1 MTSHPHRDGRW
12 SSTPLSLAI
21 IAVID
26 VTLIALGLA
35 ACKPTAPAG
44 NAVALATPVANP
56 CGAFAPTQTPALPVN
71 PGNDQTQVDCAAWG
85 AFIAL
90 NWRADPARP
99 GFPDPA
105 ADWASFGTPGDDSP
119 KVWESY
125 LEASNVFGDKA
136 PLKGMWQARR
146 PGIKALSRL
155 SKLGNLD
162 LSAIAQAGSGDHWL
176 TNQRGDVT
184 YYEVLMNQDEF
195 EFITQDHFDLTTAA
209 GQLACATQ
217 PGKPVSDGP
226 PIKPPY
232 PPGTVLRGGIN
243 FPAGQ
248 ANGWDDTDCTGNI
261 HAFGQG
267 VGAMEVKAA
276 WTPLPADH
284 SLDYRYKTA
293 QAEILDPTTKKVRTV
308 TVGLTGLHIIRKRFP
323 RLPWVWA
330 TFEQIDNSPDEAAG
344 GGFTPPA
351 LPANPNQKAS
361 PGFTFFNRGCD
372 PAKDKVYACKHNA
385 PPTPCGTAGTPCD
398 PYTAPMQITR
408 INPVGATA
416 NGVTA
421 YVWGM
426 LPARSVFNYYRLVD
440 VQWPQTGI
448 ATPTPGPGLRTPLTY
463 GNPKPQGAAGGPTQ
477 IVANTTLESF
487 QQSSNA
493 CMDCHVYA
501 PIASPQLLAATGPH
515 GLRKVAKPGAGAAAP
530 YAADYSF
537 LFVSETKR

>member
-1 MTSHPHRDGRW
+1 M
-12 SSTPLSLAI
+12 TPLLHHEGRRIVAMLLS
-21 IAVID
+21 V
-26 VTLIALGLA
+26 ALGTTGLA
-35 ACKPTAPAG
+35 GCKPGAPSG
-44 NAVALATPVANP
+44 NAVAVQTPVANP
-56 CGAFAPTQTPALPVN
+56 CGTFAPTETPALPVN
-71 PGNDQTQVDCAAWG
+71 PGGSQIEVDCSAWG

-90 NWRADPARP
+90 NWRADPAKP
-99 GFPDPA
+99 GFPDGGA
-105 ADWASFGTPGDDSP
+105 TWASFGTPGDESP

-136 PLKGMWQARR
+136 PLKGLWQAKR
-146 PGIKALSRL
+146 PAVKALSRL
-155 SKLGNLD
+155 SKFANLD
-162 LSAIAQAGSGDHWL
+162 LTAIAQAGSGDHWL

-195 EFITQDHFDLTTAA
+195 EFITQAGFDLTTAA

-232 PPGTVLRGGIN
+232 PPGTVLRGGLN
-243 FPAGQ
+243 FPAGE
-248 ANGWDDTDCTGNI
+248 ANGWDDTDCTGNT

-267 VGAMEVKAA
+267 VGAMEVKAS
-276 WTPLPADH
+276 WTPLPSDH

-344 GGFTPPA
+344 GGFSAPA
-351 LPANPNQKAS
+351 LPANANQKPS
-361 PGFTFFNRGCD
+361 PGYTFFNPACD
-372 PAKDKVYACKHNA
+372 PAKDPAYQCRHNA
-385 PPTPCGTAGTPCD
+385 PPRPCGKGGLCD

-416 NGVTA
+416 NSVTA

-426 LPARSVFNYYRLVD
+426 LPAKSVFNYYRLVD

-448 ATPTPGPGLRTPLTY
+448 ATPTPGPGLRVPLTM
-463 GNPKPQGAAGGPTQ
+463 GNPMPAGAAGGPTQ

-487 QQSSNA
+487 QQNSNS

-501 PIASPQLLAATGPH
+501 PIASPQLLAAAGPH
-515 GLRKVAKPGAGAAAP
+515 GLRKVAKPGAGAVAP

>member
-1 MTSHPHRDGRW
+1 MTSRLHRDGRIYVATLVTMTLAAAGLPGCKPGT
-12 SSTPLSLAI
+12 SSGNSVAVATPLAS
-21 IAVID
+21 
-26 VTLIALGLA
+26 
-35 ACKPTAPAG
+35 
-44 NAVALATPVANP
+44 P
-56 CGAFAPTQTPALPVN
+56 CGALAPTQTSALPVN
-71 PGNDQTQVDCAAWG
+71 PGSSQVEVDCAAWQ

-90 NWRADPARP
+90 NWRADPGKN
-99 GFPDPA
+99 GFPDPTA
-105 ADWASFGTPGDDSP
+105 TWEDFGNPTDASP
-119 KVWESY
+119 KVWETY

-136 PLKGMWQARR
+136 PLKGMWQAKR
-146 PGIKALSRL
+146 AAVLSLSRT
-155 SKLGNLD
+155 SKLNNID

-184 YYEVLMNQDEF
+184 YYQVMMNQDEF
-195 EFITQDHFDLTTAA
+195 EFITQANFDLTTAA
-209 GQLACATQ
+209 GQLACAQQ
-217 PGKPVSDGP
+217 PGKPVSDSFP
-226 PIKPPY
+226 PLKPPY

-243 FPAGQ
+243 FPAG
-248 ANGWDDTDCTGNI
+248 AGDGWDDTTCTGDT
-261 HAFGQG
+261 HGFGQN

-276 WTPLPADH
+276 WTPLPADG
-284 SLDYRYKTA
+284 SLNYRYKTA

-330 TFEQIDNSPDEAAG
+330 TFEQIDNSPDEAVG

-351 LPANPNQKAS
+351 LPANPNQQPS
-361 PGFTFFNRGCD
+361 PGFAFFNPKCD
-372 PAKDKVYACKHNA
+372 PAKDKIYQCKHNA
-385 PPTPCGTAGTPCD
+385 PPKPCGPGGTPCD

-416 NGVTA
+416 NSVTA

-426 LPARSVFNYYRLVD
+426 LPPKSVFNYYRLVD

-448 ATPTPGPGLRTPLTY
+448 ATPTPGPGLKTPLTM
-463 GNPKPQGAAGGPTQ
+463 GNPMPKGAAGGPTQ

-487 QQSSNA
+487 QQTSNS
-493 CMDCHVYA
+493 CMDCHVFA
-501 PIASPQLLAATGPH
+501 PIASPKLIAATGPH
-515 GLRKVAKPGAGAAAP
+515 GLRVVAKPAAGAAAP